1 MTVVHYE
8 APAPLPP
15 SRPGDELEAGPVG
28 DVARL
33 RAAAELAAYI
43 AGTEFVPDQLRNRP
57 EAITAALLA
66 GAELGLE
73 RMASLRSIAI
83 IKGRPTLSAEA
94 QRGLVIAKG
103 HELWFEESTVTR
115 AIAAGRR
122 AGEDRIGR
130 VTWTLDDAKR
140 AGLAGQQNWRAYPA
154 EMLRARASAALARAM
169 FPDVTLGIP
178 ATEELDDDLANGAP
192 GIPPTPP
199 PDNAPPPAPAT
210 RTRRRSS
217 STPAERPPVPP
228 TPPPDQQPEPEVPPE
243 PPATDAAKRKIFALM
258 RDVGIPAGDRDR
270 RLAYTRRIVER
281 DLASSAELTIGE
293 ADRVIVD
300 LERILALPADQR
312 PAAIAG
318 PSEQEDGGV
327 ATSTPTPKPAEHD
340 NRLEQLDELVTAGLE
355 HGLTI
360 HDLYTQIAEFRHVLT
375 DNLVAELGGAD
386 TTGRLLWSPLRNSL
400 RPDEITDLFPHLVA
414 AKAAA
419 TGDDI
424 PF

>member
-1 MTVVHYE
+1 VTIVHYE
-8 APAPLPP
+8 QPAPLPA

-103 HELWFEESTVTR
+103 HELWFEESTITR

-130 VTWTLDDAKR
+130 VTWTIDDAKR
-140 AGLAGQQNWRAYPA
+140 AGIAGQTNWRAYPA

-178 ATEELDDDLANGAP
+178 AAEELDDELVNGAP
-192 GIPPTPP
+192 GVPASPP
-199 PDNAPPPAPAT
+199 PDDAPAAPAPT
-210 RTRRRSS
+210 RTRRRRSSSS
-217 STPAERPPVPP
+217 STPERPPVPP

-270 RLAYTRRIVER
+270 RLAYTRRVIER

-293 ADRVIVD
+293 ADRVIDD
-300 LERILALPADQR
+300 LERILALPPDQR
-312 PAAIAG
+312 GAAIAG
-318 PSEQEDGGV
+318 AGEQEL
-327 ATSTPTPKPAEHD
+327 ATLAELEAMTDAEAAERPPTPDQEPGGLELAQAERLQALFDEHKIGD
-340 NRLEQLDELVTAGLE
+340 TDKRLAYARGVTSRRELTTLTALTGDEASALIAHLEQYDPANAQT
-355 HGLTI
+355 
-360 HDLYTQIAEFRHVLT
+360 
-375 DNLVAELGGAD
+375 
-386 TTGRLLWSPLRNSL
+386 WP
-400 RPDEITDLFPHLVA
+400 FPE
-414 AKAAA
+414 
-419 TGDDI
+419 G
-424 PF
+424 F